1 VAFEGQPKQSATS
14 SHLLALPDLP
24 KCGRSVRSLSPA
36 RLTDHRN
43 FYNIENMGGRDYL
56 SQLELMVLLAI
67 LRIRE
72 NAYGMSLAREIEQ
85 HSGRELAL
93 ASIYSAL
100 ERLEERGLV
109 RSQRGVPTP
118 ERGGKARTYFDVTA
132 AGLRALR
139 SAHATFSRLS
149 AGLKEL
155 KPVTS

>member
-1 VAFEGQPKQSATS
+1 MPQPR
-14 SHLLALPDLP
+14 LP
-24 KCGRSVRSLSPA
+24 
-36 RLTDHRN
+36 DHRN
-43 FYNIENMGGRDYL
+43 FCNIENMRGRDYL

-109 RSQRGVPTP
+109 RSERGAPTP

-139 SAHATFSRLS
+139 SAHATFSRMS

-155 KPVTS
+155 KPVAS